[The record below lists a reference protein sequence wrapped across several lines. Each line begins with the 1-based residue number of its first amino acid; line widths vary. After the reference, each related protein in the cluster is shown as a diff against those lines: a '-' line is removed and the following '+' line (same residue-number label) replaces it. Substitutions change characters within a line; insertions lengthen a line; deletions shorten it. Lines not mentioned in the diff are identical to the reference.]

1 MGFFRLISL
10 GIGVFFLIGSMM
22 GDRFKTIQFIELI
35 IGLIFCFFSLWRR
48 AKASDKS

>member
-1 MGFFRLISL
+1 MGFIRWIFL

-22 GDRFKTIQFIELI
+22 GSSFKTIQFIELI

-48 AKASDKS
+48 AKPSDES